1 MFDIRDSMASIR
13 HAKYL
18 GNNKG
23 EPLCHILLFFKW
35 YLNYLWSSFRHTS
48 MRNSKDSQI
57 KKFFMRLT
65 KYNQRINEPYK
76 CLMIIIA
83 LNELFYT
90 NALFKYTS
98 FNALRS
104 LGKP

>member
-1 MFDIRDSMASIR
+1 
-13 HAKYL
+13 
-18 GNNKG
+18 
-23 EPLCHILLFFKW
+23 
-35 YLNYLWSSFRHTS
+35 
-48 MRNSKDSQI
+48 
-57 KKFFMRLT
+57 MRLT